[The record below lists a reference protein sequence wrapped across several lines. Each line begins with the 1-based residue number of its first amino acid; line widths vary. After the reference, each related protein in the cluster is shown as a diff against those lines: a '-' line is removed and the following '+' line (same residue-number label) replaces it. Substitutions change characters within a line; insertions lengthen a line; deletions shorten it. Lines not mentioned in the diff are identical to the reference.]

1 MSWKIIKKVEKEN
14 ELNLFFKENTLLS
27 FYSSLE
33 FQNIMKSKSWKSEII
48 IYEKEK
54 KILCLANLFIKKKFK
69 INFIY
74 VPGGIEGEYNKII
87 FQNLKKYLKKKYGYL
102 FIIFINLHNLKKNI
116 SFNLLTLIRVFNFH
130 EANMVMKKNLDININ
145 NLYETYTKN
154 WRHNLRRSFK
164 FDNVVLKKNLSP
176 DYDEMLNLYK
186 EMAKLKKFKSYIT
199 KDLLI
204 SYFNEFGEN
213 MINIEARIDNKLIAF
228 RSVIYLNDTAWD
240 LFACSNLNSKKNY
253 TTYKILNEIILF
265 LISKK
270 IKILDLS
277 GVDKKNNIG
286 VYNFKK
292 GSGAQEFIK
301 KGEYIYSPFFLF
313 SILCS
318 FAITLKR
325 VLIK

>member
-1 MSWKIIKKVEKEN
+1 MI
-14 ELNLFFKENTLLS
+14 
-27 FYSSLE
+27 
-33 FQNIMKSKSWKSEII
+33 
-48 IYEKEK
+48 
-54 KILCLANLFIKKKFK
+54 
-69 INFIY
+69 
-74 VPGGIEGEYNKII
+74 
-87 FQNLKKYLKKKYGYL
+87 
-102 FIIFINLHNLKKNI
+102 
-116 SFNLLTLIRVFNFH
+116 FNFH

-253 TTYKILNEIILF
+253 TTSKILNEIILC

-277 GVDKKNNIG
+277 VVDKKNIIG

-292 GSGAQEFIK
+292 WSSEFIK
-301 KGEYIYSPFFLF
+301 KGEYIYSPFFF
-313 SILCS
+313 FQFYVLCN
-318 FAITLKR
+318 
-325 VLIK
+325 